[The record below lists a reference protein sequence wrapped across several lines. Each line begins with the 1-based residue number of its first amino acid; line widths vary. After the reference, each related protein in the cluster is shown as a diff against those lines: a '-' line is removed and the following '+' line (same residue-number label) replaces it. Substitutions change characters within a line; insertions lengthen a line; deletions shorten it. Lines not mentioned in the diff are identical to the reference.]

1 MEISP
6 ITPGAPQ
13 GVPQQGGKAEGASS
27 FRELM
32 DNYLQEVNSL
42 QQEADKAVLDLAAG
56 RKDNLHQVV
65 AAINEAD
72 LSFRLMMEVR
82 NKLLEAYK
90 EIMRMQ
96 V

>member
-1 MEISP
+1 MEITP
-6 ITPGAPQ
+6 IMPGGPQKLPQHGQKPQ
-13 GVPQQGGKAEGASS
+13 GASN
-27 FRELM
+27 FKELM
-32 DNYLQEVNSL
+32 DSYLKEVNDL

-82 NKLLEAYK
+82 NKLLEAYR

>member
-1 MEISP
+1 MDISP
-6 ITPGAPQ
+6 VTPNGPQ
-13 GVPQQGGKAEGASS
+13 KLPQQGNGAQEGPD
-27 FRELM
+27 FKELM

-42 QQEADKAVLDLAAG
+42 QEEADKAVLDLAAG

-65 AAINEAD
+65 AALNEAD

-82 NKLLEAYK
+82 NKLMDAYR